1 MNTNQSFSDNEEGEI
16 ICVLNSMYSYPD
28 TPMSKSKQQNSFDEE
43 SEDNLFD
50 KIRVKFLT
58 IVEVYRDLL
67 SHDEMNDAQADL
79 LERILRLSVDYPI
92 LSELLSKVDENL
104 STDIP
109 DSPLVP
115 TAKQPFLCDLL
126 STMDKD
132 ISLENNLSQEFRKY
146 AKQAIGNEEYQ
157 AWDTRLR

>member
-1 MNTNQSFSDNEEGEI
+1 MNINQSFSDNEEGEI
-16 ICVLNSMYSYPD
+16 LCVLNSMYSYPD
-28 TPMSKSKQQNSFDEE
+28 APMTKSKQQNSFDEE

-58 IVEVYRDLL
+58 IVEAYRDLL
-67 SHDEMNDAQADL
+67 SHDEMNDVQADL
-79 LERILRLSVDYPI
+79 LERILSLSVDYPI
-92 LSELLSKVDENL
+92 LSELLSKVDEDL

-115 TAKQPFLCDLL
+115 SAAQPFLCDLL
-126 STMDKD
+126 SIVDED
-132 ISLENNLSQEFRKY
+132 ISLDNDLSQEFKKY

-157 AWDTRLR
+157 AWHTRLR